1 MLTVIIPAYNANADL
16 PRALASLQA
25 QTFEDWTCVVVDD
38 GSEVPLAPIVEG
50 FADPRMHVVRHRVN
64 RGRGAA
70 RQTGLDHVV
79 TPLVAWQDADD
90 WSYPTRFER
99 QLQALRDEPA
109 ADLVSTSA
117 LVTGVDER
125 PVGVTGVAR
134 TVPTRLA
141 GSDTCPVVHA
151 SLMFRASVLDR
162 VAYNPKFRTSEDHDF
177 MMRALREYAFVTLPE
192 SLYVYREEQSRSF
205 KKYARATWTRLEVAA
220 TLARAS
226 ALDRL
231 ALVGGHAAK
240 LGLHA
245 GCGALGLRDQLVARS
260 FAPTSLALIAEY
272 DECRAIVDRWVQA
285 SPAEAMRRAG

>member
-25 QTFEDWTCVVVDD
+25 QTFEDWSCVVVDD
-38 GSEVPLAPIVEG
+38 GSKVPLAPIVEA

-70 RQTGLDHVV
+70 RQTGLDYVC
-79 TPLVAWQDADD
+79 TPFVAWQDADD
-90 WSYPTRFER
+90 WSYPTRLER

-109 ADLVSTSA
+109 ADLVSTIA
-117 LVTGVDER
+117 VVTGLDER
-125 PVGVTGVAR
+125 PVGTTGTGR
-134 TVPTRLA
+134 SVPSRLH

-151 SLMFRASVLDR
+151 SLVFRAHVLDH
-162 VAYNPKFRTSEDHDF
+162 VSYNPKFRTSEDHDF
-177 MMRALREYAFVTLPE
+177 LMRALREHAFVTLPE

-205 KKYARATWTRLEVAA
+205 RKYARSTWTRIEVAA
-220 TLARAS
+220 TLAQAS

-231 ALVGGHAAK
+231 ALVGSHAAK

-245 GCGALGLRDQLVARS
+245 GCGALGLRDRLVARG
-260 FAPTSLALIAEY
+260 FAPTSLATVAQY
-272 DECRAIVDRWVQA
+272 DDCRAIVDRWLDA
-285 SPAEAMRRAG
+285 APAEALRRAG